1 MKTIIEVKI
10 DSIEVD
16 DFYFS
21 FNYSVKV
28 NEKLKK
34 ASRYESNHSQQDDK
48 EGFWEILKNGQTV
61 KLALEETF

>member
-28 NEKLKK
+28 NGKLKK
-34 ASRYESNHSQQDDK
+34 ASRYESNHS
-48 EGFWEILKNGQTV
+48 
-61 KLALEETF
+61 

>member
-34 ASRYESNHSQQDDK
+34 ASRYESNHS
-48 EGFWEILKNGQTV
+48 
-61 KLALEETF
+61 